1 MDADEVREE
10 VLDSVIYDT
19 LTDATRSVRTA
30 LAAEET
36 YQLTSFQGDQM
47 KLTKMAKKY
56 QKVPISL
63 IKMARNV
70 HFWSPWQK

>member
-19 LTDATRSVRTA
+19 LTDATRSGVRTA

-56 QKVPISL
+56 QK
-63 IKMARNV
+63 KCQ
-70 HFWSPWQK
+70 FTE